1 MSGLEHKQSQDD
13 SEIEITDIDERDSA
27 DAGASTSTRSS
38 RSLLQPRFSPCQ
50 RRLQL
55 TITASIVVLALLVI
69 LGNITSLRNLAGGVF
84 GPTPTPTQTLV
95 PGVDLFYIGGSP
107 SWGRLSIDGQA
118 VSHLPIIGSDAPLR
132 LPRGHHLLLWRADPF
147 QPQYCIVSVPPS
159 YATDTCS
166 YNQTVQ
172 LESGLSAWVVT
183 FSVSLN
189 TLSDSQRTAVI
200 QAAQAALDAQQST
213 DIVRPGERY
222 ALASA
227 CREPPRFPR
236 CFATANQP
244 LKAIL
249 SFHLDTDVISNKS
262 CAGPQPGCTLIYQN
276 CHLFCDGGFTQSSS
290 PATQEWDVVA
300 AVRPVWEFTTLDGR
314 VLARDQSDNAAWDYA
329 TGDIEDEYLVPLQI
343 TWTSGGWHAMAMLT
357 KPGSLGG
364 PFDNPVCA
372 LVQNEVNLLGDAV
385 LNNISIPLQWQFASG
400 TVLAAGCVA
409 VASPATEPGITPTP
423 STSPPLMA
431 YCLYRFGV
439 LLAANDEAHRLWPYL
454 PVADAYE
461 QGIARRLTANMK

>member
-13 SEIEITDIDERDSA
+13 FDIEITDIDERDTS
-27 DAGASTSTRSS
+27 DAGASISTRSS
-38 RSLLQPRFSPCQ
+38 RSSLQPRFSPHQ

-69 LGNITSLRNLAGGVF
+69 LGNITSLRNRAGGVF
-84 GPTPTPTQTLV
+84 GPMPTPTPTLV
-95 PGVDLFYIGGSP
+95 PGLDLFYIEGSP
-107 SWGRLSIDGQA
+107 SWGRLFIDGHA
-118 VSHLPIIGSDAPLR
+118 VSRLPIIGTDAPLR
-132 LPRGHHLLLWRADPF
+132 LPRGQHVFLWRADPF
-147 QPQYCIVSVPPS
+147 QPQRCIVSVPPS
-159 YATDTCS
+159 YATDSCG

-172 LESGLSAWVVT
+172 LESGLSAWLIT
-183 FSVSLN
+183 FSVSLA
-189 TLSDSQRTAVI
+189 TLPDDQSIALI
-200 QAAQAALDAQQST
+200 QATQSALDAQQST

-222 ALASA
+222 VLASA
-227 CREPPRFPR
+227 CRESPRVPL
-236 CFATANQP
+236 CFGTAKQP
-244 LKAIL
+244 LKATL
-249 SFHLDTDVISNKS
+249 RFQLDTDVRVDKS
-262 CAGPQPGCTLIYQN
+262 CTGPQPGCTLIYQN
-276 CHLFCDGGFTQSSS
+276 CHLFCDGGSTQSSS
-290 PATQEWDVVA
+290 SDIREWDVVA
-300 AVRPVWEFTTLDGR
+300 AVRPAWEFTTLDGQ
-314 VLARDQSDNAAWDYA
+314 VLVRDQSDNAAWDYA
-329 TGDIEDEYLVPLQI
+329 TSDIEDEYLVPLHI
-343 TWTSGGWHAMAMLT
+343 TWDSRGWHTVATLT

-364 PFDNPVCA
+364 PFENPVCA
-372 LVQNEVNLLGDAV
+372 LVQDEVNLLGDAV

-409 VASPATEPGITPTP
+409 VASPAPEPGITPTP